1 MFAHKGRKALVHGQ
15 VRQTWFIEESEDFGV
30 KHRNVGKDKSKNSVM
45 LHPVKD
51 LARTG
56 SVEDFPQLHPTS
68 LNGHHGQSVSMF
80 CYGVMEGGVHRP
92 KRPFITSQEAI
103 GTKYSQGVLF
113 APKARLA
120 NGTNPSSSKIANA
133 IKRVVH
139 LLASNVHGH
148 AVKGE
153 ITPTQ
158 IFLQRQAPLHMFR
171 SAPVSVKR
179 FSPKCGHLVVP
190 ALAFD
195 GDRTKFNP
203 RGYGAVPKEREQSV
217 RRACG
222 AHINIGGRCSQPCI
236 TNTATHQPSAL
247 TVLGDG
253 FEQRD
258 EVVVEGSE
266 PANQLRWTRQPI
278 KVGLEA
284 FGQCRTFHHAPPLLV
299 LLC

>member
-30 KHRNVGKDKSKNSVM
+30 KHRNVGKDKSENPVM
-45 LHPVKD
+45 LHPVKNF
-51 LARTG
+51 ARTG

-80 CYGVMEGGVHRP
+80 CYGVMEGGFHRP

-171 SAPVSVKR
+171 SASISVKR
-179 FSPKCGHLVVP
+179 FSPKCGRLVVP
-190 ALAFD
+190 ALALMVTVPNSIPV
-195 GDRTKFNP
+195 GM
-203 RGYGAVPKEREQSV
+203 AVPKEREQSV

-222 AHINIGGRCSQPCI
+222 ATSTSVDGVPNHASRTQPP
-236 TNTATHQPSAL
+236 TNQ
-247 TVLGDG
+247 
-253 FEQRD
+253 
-258 EVVVEGSE
+258 
-266 PANQLRWTRQPI
+266 
-278 KVGLEA
+278 
-284 FGQCRTFHHAPPLLV
+284 AP
-299 LLC
+299 

>member
-1 MFAHKGRKALVHGQ
+1 
-15 VRQTWFIEESEDFGV
+15 
-30 KHRNVGKDKSKNSVM
+30 
-45 LHPVKD
+45 
-51 LARTG
+51 
-56 SVEDFPQLHPTS
+56 
-68 LNGHHGQSVSMF
+68 
-80 CYGVMEGGVHRP
+80 MEGGFHRP
-92 KRPFITSQEAI
+92 KRPFIASQEAI

-113 APKARLA
+113 APKAARQRHEPFEQQDRQRHQTGRTFL
-120 NGTNPSSSKIANA
+120 GEQRP
-133 IKRVVH
+133 RPCC
-139 LLASNVHGH
+139 
-148 AVKGE
+148 KGE
-153 ITPTQ
+153 IPPTQ

-171 SAPVSVKR
+171 SASISKR

-195 GDRTKFNP
+195 DRTKFNP
-203 RGYGAVPKEREQSV
+203 CGYGGPKEREQSV

-247 TVLGDG
+247 PVLGDG

-284 FGQCRTFHHAPPLLV
+284 SVNLDPPSCPLFLFCCADCEKG
-299 LLC
+299 LCDNGGSNG